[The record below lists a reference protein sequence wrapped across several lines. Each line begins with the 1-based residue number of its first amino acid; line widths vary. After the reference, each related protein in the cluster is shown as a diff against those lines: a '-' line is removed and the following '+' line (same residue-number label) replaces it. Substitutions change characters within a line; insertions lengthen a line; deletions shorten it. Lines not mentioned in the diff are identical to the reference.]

1 MKTQLMTLANK
12 SKTSALA
19 DPVSGRTPFFTPL
32 LQLLCAAALLL
43 LALAA
48 QAGVAFTS
56 LHSFGVSTNGYNL
69 AAGLV
74 QGRDGYFYGT
84 TLYGGTNGGNGT
96 VFKISTNGR
105 LTSLHTFT
113 GGLTG
118 GSDGANPQGTL
129 VQGSDGYFYGTTVTT
144 VFRVSAGGT
153 LATLHSFNN
162 ITNAN
167 PQTLV
172 QGRDGN
178 FYFTTTED
186 PSQPYGPYPGYGS
199 VFKMSPAGAVTRL
212 YSFGGTN
219 DGANP
224 YGALVQGSDGN
235 LYGTTSGG
243 TNNAGT
249 VFKISTNGAFTSLYS
264 FTGGSDGYYPSAALV
279 QGSDGAFYG
288 ITGSGG
294 QGGNGTVFRLALVP
308 STPPQLSLVHSG
320 PNLILT
326 WPTNAPGFTLQSTTS
341 LGSSAVW
348 STNTPAP
355 VVVNDQNVVT
365 NPISG
370 TQQFFRLSQ

>member
-1 MKTQLMTLANK
+1 
-12 SKTSALA
+12 
-19 DPVSGRTPFFTPL
+19 
-32 LQLLCAAALLL
+32 
-43 LALAA
+43 
-48 QAGVAFTS
+48 
-56 LHSFGVSTNGYNL
+56 
-69 AAGLV
+69 
-74 QGRDGYFYGT
+74 
-84 TLYGGTNGGNGT
+84 
-96 VFKISTNGR
+96 
-105 LTSLHTFT
+105 LHTFT

-167 PQTLV
+167 PQTPV

-249 VFKISTNGAFTSLYS
+249 VFKISTNGAFTSLYSFTGGSDGAYPYAALAQGSDGNFYGTTDQGGTNGWGTVFQITTNGAFTSLYS

-355 VVVNDQNVVT
+355 VIVNDQNVVT